1 MSKRSE
7 RRHHTERLKKKR
19 RIHWGRELSDKE
31 LGEVVNT
38 PTPCS
43 CPLCGNPRRHF
54 GAKTVQEK
62 RAEEEYK

>member
-7 RRHHTERLKKKR
+7 RRHHTERLKKNR
-19 RIHWGRELSDKE
+19 RIHWGRKLSKKE

-43 CPLCGNPRRHF
+43 CPMCGNPRRHF
-54 GAKTVQEK
+54 GIKTIQEL
-62 RAEEEYK
+62 RVEEEYK